1 MISMKEDDL
10 DTLKAIEKYDV
21 EIHYQTK
28 KVTETL

>member
-1 MISMKEDDL
+1 MKEDDL

-28 KVTETL
+28 RLRKLSN

>member
-1 MISMKEDDL
+1 MKEDDL

-28 KVTETL
+28 KVRKL